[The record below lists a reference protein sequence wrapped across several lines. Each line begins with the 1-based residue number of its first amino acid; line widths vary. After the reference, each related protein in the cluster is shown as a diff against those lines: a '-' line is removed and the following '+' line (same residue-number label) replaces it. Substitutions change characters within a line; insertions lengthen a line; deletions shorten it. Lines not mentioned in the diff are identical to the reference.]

1 MDRNLKNILQLIKVK
16 KEKEN
21 IKTENIVYDHKYENT
36 LNTYKWDKHAYFLN
50 AILKLFLNSNIL
62 YNFLKI

>member
-36 LNTYKWDKHAYFLN
+36 LNTYKWDKHAY
-50 AILKLFLNSNIL
+50 I
-62 YNFLKI
+62 